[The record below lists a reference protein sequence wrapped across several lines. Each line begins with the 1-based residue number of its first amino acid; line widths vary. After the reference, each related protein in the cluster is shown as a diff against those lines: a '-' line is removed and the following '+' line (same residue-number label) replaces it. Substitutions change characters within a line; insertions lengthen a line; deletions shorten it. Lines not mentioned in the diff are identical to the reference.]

1 MGLTPIAMRQLPYT
15 ATKLVTYDMFAR
27 AAKGVAS
34 TLERT
39 LMPDSDGKRLQP
51 LAIVLAGML
60 AGAAAAVVSHPADLL
75 LTRLCGSSATTNLAE
90 CVIADGVPGG
100 GKSRRGPRH
109 RGAGDGTRRG
119 RTHGRRGGPERA
131 QSVGVCSARRAC
143 FAPRRL
149 HRAGQVPVEPR
160 PRRRVL
166 GAGAEAGDD
175 LRDDEHPVHHLR
187 GRAQRT
193 GGGRAAAAQARRH
206 PRLEGAAKQLQHA
219 LQSYLRRMWLI
230 SSLLSA

>member
-51 LAIVLAGML
+51 FAIVLAGML

-100 GKSRRGPRH
+100 GKSRRRRGPRH
-109 RGAGDGTRRG
+109 HGAGG
-119 RTHGRRGGPERA
+119 RDASGAHARAPWGPRA
-131 QSVGVCSARRAC
+131 GPVGV
-143 FAPRRL
+143 RL
-149 HRAGQVPVEPR
+149 LSP
-160 PRRRVL
+160 
-166 GAGAEAGDD
+166 
-175 LRDDEHPVHHLR
+175 
-187 GRAQRT
+187 
-193 GGGRAAAAQARRH
+193 
-206 PRLEGAAKQLQHA
+206 PRLPRAPQASSSRPSTCGA
-219 LQSYLRRMWLI
+219 
-230 SSLLSA
+230 SASPARTRGWGRGWR